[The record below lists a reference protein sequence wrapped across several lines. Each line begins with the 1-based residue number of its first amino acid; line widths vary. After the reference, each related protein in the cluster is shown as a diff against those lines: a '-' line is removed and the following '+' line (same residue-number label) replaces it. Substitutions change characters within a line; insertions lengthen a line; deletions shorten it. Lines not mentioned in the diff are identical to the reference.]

1 MMPAI
6 RMPAV
11 YSWFVEGFDTT
22 CLRDAKV
29 LLDELRI
36 YRARKLKQPGGE
48 LWTCQPTRVP
58 RAPLNSWRGHHE
70 KSLAPG
76 QAQKR
81 RMDEI

>member
-29 LLDELRI
+29 LLDELRDLSGPQTQA
-36 YRARKLKQPGGE
+36 AR
-48 LWTCQPTRVP
+48 R
-58 RAPLNSWRGHHE
+58 
-70 KSLAPG
+70 
-76 QAQKR
+76 
-81 RMDEI
+81 